1 MKIYNALALPAVL
14 YGCETWAV
22 TEQDECRI
30 ASAEM
35 KVMRR
40 ITKYTRQNYKTT
52 GGNLSK
58 LKASPAVKK
67 IQNYGNKRMQH
78 VRRMDRDRQTTTLNY
93 EISTMWE
100 TKPRTTLQKTSR
112 LLMGPEQVTWSSA
125 LQANDDDDDDDE
137 IFYRVR

>member
-1 MKIYNALALPAVL
+1 MKFVRNRAQCA
-14 YGCETWAV
+14 
-22 TEQDECRI
+22 
-30 ASAEM
+30 
-35 KVMRR
+35 
-40 ITKYTRQNYKTT
+40 RQGYKTSEDI
-52 GGNLSK
+52 LSE
-58 LKASPAVKK
+58 LKINPFVKK

-125 LQANDDDDDDDE
+125 LQANDDDDE